1 MAGSILVPLYV
12 YPSGGAW
19 EPVFAMATSFPQV
32 QFTAVIN
39 VHDGPGYGALPD
51 PEYSHAIT
59 TLNGFSN
66 VRTVGY
72 VATTWCER
80 DLSSAL
86 DDVAA
91 YSFWGEYQDSLAIDG
106 IFVDETPT
114 QYSQAFDSY
123 LQTIAQAVHASD
135 GLKEGYIVHN
145 PGALPD
151 PQFFGDSTSQDN
163 HSLRPDLTVVF
174 EDSYSS
180 WIARHIDL
188 TDATK
193 RYDRTKLAVVLHSV
207 PDLSIVETT
216 TTLKELLS
224 VGHSVWLTSSDN
236 YTNLDAHFS
245 VLLDCLV
252 TLLMLTRREANVCC
266 SAE

>member
-1 MAGSILVPLYV
+1 
-12 YPSGGAW
+12 
-19 EPVFAMATSFPQV
+19 V

-59 TLNGFSN
+59 TLNGFNN

-135 GLKEGYIVHN
+135 GLKEGYIGRVTFSYRYWCCRGRTEARFPRSLQQFCMLLHRSYM
-145 PGALPD
+145 PD
-151 PQFFGDSTSQDN
+151 PDLCSHNAWYWYPLHRQLQARRADIIPQSTIQARFLTHNS
-163 HSLRPDLTVVF
+163 SETLPLRITTR
-174 EDSYSS
+174 S
-180 WIARHIDL
+180 
-188 TDATK
+188 
-193 RYDRTKLAVVLHSV
+193 DR
-207 PDLSIVETT
+207 I
-216 TTLKELLS
+216 
-224 VGHSVWLTSSDN
+224 
-236 YTNLDAHFS
+236 
-245 VLLDCLV
+245 
-252 TLLMLTRREANVCC
+252 
-266 SAE
+266 

>member
-1 MAGSILVPLYV
+1 
-12 YPSGGAW
+12 
-19 EPVFAMATSFPQV
+19 V

-59 TLNGFSN
+59 TLNGFNN

-114 QYSQAFDSY
+114 QYSPAFDSY

-135 GLKEGYIVHN
+135 GLKEGYI
-145 PGALPD
+145 GR
-151 PQFFGDSTSQDN
+151 STFLS
-163 HSLRPDLTVVF
+163 
-174 EDSYSS
+174 
-180 WIARHIDL
+180 RH
-188 TDATK
+188 
-193 RYDRTKLAVVLHSV
+193 
-207 PDLSIVETT
+207 
-216 TTLKELLS
+216 
-224 VGHSVWLTSSDN
+224 
-236 YTNLDAHFS
+236 
-245 VLLDCLV
+245 
-252 TLLMLTRREANVCC
+252 
-266 SAE
+266 